1 MFREWK
7 KLQRFILN
15 GHKPKR
21 VERELIKAA
30 KEFLP
35 YPLFWSGGLCW
46 CRAPYG
52 NYGWE
57 FAVEMEQEK
66 QWNYSE
72 FQIGYQFGMDPVSP
86 YRDAN
91 PYEELSRRRS
101 WDRGYVLGVHQPDNK
116 QKEIKDGKETIR
128 VGVFVR

>member
-1 MFREWK
+1 MFEQWK
-7 KLQRFILN
+7 ELQQYILN

-21 VERELIKAA
+21 MKRVLIKVA

-35 YPLFWSGGLCW
+35 YPLFWSGGLCF

-57 FAVEMEQEK
+57 FAVGMEQER

-72 FQIGYQFGMDPVSP
+72 FQEGYQFGLEPVKP

-91 PYEELSRRRS
+91 PYEEPSRKRS
-101 WDRGYVLGVHQPDNK
+101 WDRGYILGLSK
-116 QKEIKDGKETIR
+116 RKEAEEET
-128 VGVFVR
+128 